1 MASVNDGV
9 SGVGKTQFNSSTKTD
24 ASGKKKGLQATDFIN
39 IMIQQLQN
47 QDPTEPTKSSDL
59 LSQMSQIGSL
69 QANTDLQTSLKTMT
83 SQNGLSNAA
92 SMIGKTV
99 TGKDIDGTDM
109 KGIVNSVKVTDGNLS
124 LLLDSG
130 KSMSMGNVLTVA
142 PTLETGGTPEA
153 PVTPSKAA

>member
-1 MASVNDGV
+1 MASINDGV
-9 SGVGKTQFNSSTKTD
+9 TNVTKTPFKSSNTD
-24 ASGKKKGLQATDFIN
+24 ATGKKKSLQATDFIN

-69 QANTDLQTSLKTMT
+69 QANTDLQSSLKTMT

-99 TGKDIDGTDM
+99 TGKDTDGTDM
-109 KGIVNSVKVTDGNLS
+109 KGIVSSVKVSDGALS

-130 KSMSMGNVLTVA
+130 KSMSMANVLTVA
-142 PTLETGGTPEA
+142 PTTEA
-153 PVTPSKAA
+153 GATPVTPAKAA